1 VPGDITINQSTISSN
16 IATYS
21 TSTGGGFYAEYTNIT
36 RELEITNSTF
46 SYNEANQQGGGFYII
61 NSGDTKL
68 TVGNTLFTEN
78 SSSGSD
84 LWSQAE
90 LQSAGYNLVDARVDV
105 RGAFDGV
112 GDMLATSQNPIEV
125 NLGALQDNGGP
136 TLTHALLSGSAAIDA
151 GNPNNLEADQRGAE
165 VFGDTRDIGAFEVNP
180 EFLAPIIMDLD
191 GQGVDIATFAPEEL
205 GFDANQNGITDSML
219 SWAGVGS
226 GFLVYDYTGT
236 GLVTHADQLAFVNY
250 AEGAQT
256 DLEGLRMAFDS
267 NNDSIFNAEDEL
279 FSKFGIWEDKNQNA
293 ITDAGEFAS
302 LTEVGIEAISLV
314 SDGQSAVYDSHIVFG
329 YGDYLL
335 SDGTIRNFAD
345 TALGYLEGQEDKPK
359 VEASEALIVNNEYS
373 LNDDAELIE
382 TADVITQEDDN
393 LLLMAEEE
401 PTLIT
406 DNEEQE
412 YSANEEIY
420 LTDNQL
426 ENDLLLS
433 TSNEM
438 EML

>member
-1 VPGDITINQSTISSN
+1 M
-16 IATYS
+16 
-21 TSTGGGFYAEYTNIT
+21 
-36 RELEITNSTF
+36 
-46 SYNEANQQGGGFYII
+46 
-61 NSGDTKL
+61 
-68 TVGNTLFTEN
+68 FTEN

-191 GQGVDIATFAPEEL
+191 GQGVDIATFAPTEL

-236 GLVTHADQLAFVNY
+236 GLVTNADQLAFVNY

-256 DLEGLRMAFDS
+256 DLEGLQMAFDT
-267 NNDSIFNAEDEL
+267 NNDKIFNAEDEL
-279 FSKFGIWEDKNQNA
+279 FSKFGIWEDKSQNA
-293 ITDAGEFAS
+293 VTDAGEFS
-302 LTEVGIEAISLV
+302 NLTEVGIEAISLV
-314 SDGQSAVYDSHIVFG
+314 SDGEKTVYDSHIVFG

-359 VEASEALIVNNEYS
+359 VEVSEALIVNNEYS

-382 TADVITQEDDN
+382 TADVMHDESAENLDLWLEQLGALGLDEQTYEQQINAFEERRLDVDD
-393 LLLMAEEE
+393 E
-401 PTLIT
+401 PGGAWVSST
-406 DNEEQE
+406 D
-412 YSANEEIY
+412 
-420 LTDNQL
+420 L
-426 ENDLLLS
+426 EGLDVKVDIDSLG
-433 TSNEM
+433 
-438 EML
+438 